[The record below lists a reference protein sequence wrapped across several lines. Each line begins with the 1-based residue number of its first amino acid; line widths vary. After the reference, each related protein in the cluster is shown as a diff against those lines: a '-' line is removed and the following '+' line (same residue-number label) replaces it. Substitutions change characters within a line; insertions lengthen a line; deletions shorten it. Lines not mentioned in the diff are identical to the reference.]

1 MSMKIKRYLEFS
13 RFGAKEQLLLH
24 LDQNREDIERNG
36 LDFDSV
42 KTEVA
47 NVLDQLDDSFVQSI
61 VDRFSSIPKE
71 GEEYRKAFEEIM
83 AEVLHELKH
92 GEAAKNEGIKDF
104 FSSIW
109 NKIAAVGK
117 WISDRSF
124 TLIGSASLSI
134 GLLLAGSLFLGHG
147 PEMSEIAQ
155 NVTINGLIG
164 FGITALSFGLKND
177 EFNQDSDI

>member
-13 RFGAKEQLLLH
+13 TYGAKEQLLLH
-24 LDQNREDIERNG
+24 LDQNRADIEKNG
-36 LDFDSV
+36 MDFATV
-42 KTEVA
+42 RAEVA
-47 NVLDQLDDSFVQSI
+47 KVLEQLDDSFVQGI
-61 VDRFSSIPKE
+61 VDRFSSIPKD

-83 AEVLHELKH
+83 AEVIHELKH
-92 GEAAKNEGIKDF
+92 REAAKNEGISDF

-109 NKIAAVGK
+109 NKVAAVGK

-134 GLLLAGSLFLGHG
+134 GLLLAGSLLLGHG
-147 PEMSEIAQ
+147 PEMSPIVQ

-177 EFNQDSDI
+177 EFNQKSDI

>member
-13 RFGAKEQLLLH
+13 TYGAKEQLLLH

-42 KTEVA
+42 KAEVA

-83 AEVLHELKH
+83 AEVVHELKH
-92 GEAAKNEGIKDF
+92 GEAAKNEGISDF

-109 NKIAAVGK
+109 NKVAAVGK

-134 GLLLAGSLFLGHG
+134 GLLLAGSLLLGHG

-164 FGITALSFGLKND
+164 FGITALSFGLKHD
-177 EFNQDSDI
+177 EFNQKSDI

>member
-13 RFGAKEQLLLH
+13 TYGAKEQLLLH

-42 KTEVA
+42 KAEVA

-83 AEVLHELKH
+83 AEVIHELKH
-92 GEAAKNEGIKDF
+92 REAAKNEGISDF

-109 NKIAAVGK
+109 NKVAAVGK

-134 GLLLAGSLFLGHG
+134 GLLLAGSLLLGHG

-164 FGITALSFGLKND
+164 FGITALSFGLKHD
-177 EFNQDSDI
+177 EFNQKSDI